1 MARGVSVTLDE
12 YGPMALPVPDGFR
25 YVAKMDWM
33 RPGELRV
40 IDGKGEMYAAT
51 TEGSVELEHESIHLE
66 IRVVRQFRYQRLPS
80 FAAAMSSLAGLFI
93 IGQLI
98 LSLGLVSGQGVQSC
112 EVYCSTW
119 LGHYTQVPAR
129 EWSRIPLSFTDRLC
143 QCPVPPDQ
151 VALLR
156 VPIKP

>member
-1 MARGVSVTLDE
+1 MAIRSYAIHVTASFNGQTVEECLMARGVSVTLDE

-40 IDGKGEMYAAT
+40 IDGKGEMYVAT

-80 FAAAMSSLAGLFI
+80 FAAAMSSLAGLA
-93 IGQLI
+93 
-98 LSLGLVSGQGVQSC
+98 SLGNSSC
-112 EVYCSTW
+112 
-119 LGHYTQVPAR
+119 L
-129 EWSRIPLSFTDRLC
+129 
-143 QCPVPPDQ
+143 
-151 VALLR
+151 
-156 VPIKP
+156 